1 LARGLITG
9 DADLAAP
16 ALRQEVFQ
24 YIFNTL
30 RPNGRSGKNYMVEYS
45 DLVHAYLPSGSSA
58 FQATEEIDVDA
69 YLGTRV
75 FGLRDSVKED
85 LLGVNYRTWTR
96 DGRYLTGTYLAETEI
111 DTIVT
116 EKTWTGGDLALAYEW
131 DDAIELWVNGS
142 RFVTKYGDYGAYTGG
157 IPDEIAAASTVWK
170 KLAADS
176 SVTLTGTV
184 GSDDVIRRGSKVEVL
199 PAVGLKVQLFDSGD
213 YTNTRNADNGKIG
226 KVVITYEYLAQI
238 TKVDNNAKT
247 IDLEVFDEL
256 ADGTKKVTVK
266 GYSTDDTYAVRDYV
280 VVILEADSLFGY
292 AHTGATADSASILN
306 LNPAESV
313 EVKATN
319 YTRNTNYLYVHL
331 ATVTAGDQKYI
342 FNSYYRFGDG
352 DVPSFETECLLI
364 LDSNGRVIGITGDVA
379 GPAAR
384 KYAYVSAIR
393 IYDKDAATSGWG
405 APSVRAYV
413 TYPLTGDS
421 AYVDIP
427 VKKVSGVYYA
437 VINGM
442 NVPIAS
448 INTDASTG
456 LVVNG
461 VPASDIISGT
471 SYDLVYENNL
481 TGWYWYTSADDASTI
496 TLRSN
501 RAGTNNY
508 GAIYTHQETNG
519 YIFGVGQVSIMASP
533 AMPRGIS
540 GGFTSDNATVFGG
553 VYADSKTVEY
563 YNGVKY
569 TGYAS
574 FPYGIGTGSAPGG
587 ALAIQGPDGVLDAL
601 FVVGEDATPTAPAT
615 FGIIKKLPLL
625 LDTSLGRL
633 TYEVVGSTGAITSA
647 WEESDN
653 YDPTYELGDI
663 VDLIRQDDGTYK
675 IPSTNTN
682 NGHRYYAAANLNDF
696 VTPYEGYGYV
706 TRIDP
711 NRESFEV
718 SGGVGTVT
726 WSSAF
731 PHLDITAPDNEGDR
745 FPELYDF
752 VRVTKTPMS
761 AVEAVVTLEHTTA
774 AQLAAAETAVDSP
787 FSSLALS
794 SGNGSSASP
803 FELPAASGSG
813 GKFIF
818 GWNASGGLYS
828 TDTIAWDVA
837 TADAYYMANNLT
849 SNGLAGYGQTL
860 YNLISTSNFVTMEF
874 QDVKDWVKADG
885 ESSEG
890 TLTFHVKLASL
901 FDASYSETY
910 YVKITGLTIS

>member
-1 LARGLITG
+1 
-9 DADLAAP
+9 
-16 ALRQEVFQ
+16 
-24 YIFNTL
+24 
-30 RPNGRSGKNYMVEYS
+30 MVEYS

-96 DGRYLTGTYLAETEI
+96 NGRYLTGTYLAETEI

-131 DDAIELWVNGS
+131 DDAIELWVNGR
-142 RFVTKYGDYGAYTGG
+142 RFVTKGGDYSDNTSVTVSAA
-157 IPDEIAAASTVWK
+157 EIAAANAVWTT
-170 KLAADS
+170 LAADS
-176 SVTLTGTV
+176 NVTLSGTTN

-226 KVVITYEYLAQI
+226 KVVITYEYLAQV

-413 TYPLTGDS
+413 TYALTGDS

-437 VINGM
+437 VINGL

-448 INTDASTG
+448 INTNLTTG
-456 LVVNG
+456 LVE
-461 VPASDIISGT
+461 SGGDAT
-471 SYDLVYENNL
+471 VIEGNL

-501 RAGTNNY
+501 RTATVGGF

-519 YIFGVGQVSIMASP
+519 YIFGVGRVSIMASP

-553 VYADSKTVEY
+553 VYADSKTIEY

-569 TGYAS
+569 TGYAN
-574 FPYGIGTGSAPGG
+574 FPYGIGTGSAAGG

-633 TYEVVGSTGAITSA
+633 TYEVVGSTGAITNA

-663 VDLIRQDDGTYK
+663 VDLVRQDDGTYK

-696 VTPYEGYGYV
+696 VTPYEGSGYV

-731 PHLDITAPDNEGDR
+731 PHLDITAPDGEGDR
-745 FPELYDF
+745 FPELFDF

-761 AVEAVVTLEHTTA
+761 AVEAVVILSHTTQATVDA
-774 AQLAAAETAVDSP
+774 AVTAVNTP
-787 FSSLALS
+787 FSGKSL
-794 SGNGSSASP
+794 SGAGTISDP
-803 FELPAASGSG
+803 IILPAVTGIGNSGVAAPGSPGYTTTGFLFGYG
-813 GKFIF
+813 G
-818 GWNASGGLYS
+818 GGVLWS
-828 TDTIAWDVA
+828 TDTIDW
-837 TADAYYMANNLT
+837 TNDAGAYSISTHIVNNYLP
-849 SNGLAGYGQTL
+849 SFGQTL
-860 YNLISTSNFVTMEF
+860 HNLISTGNVTLTF
-874 QDVKDWVKADG
+874 QDVEDWVKVDG
-885 ESSEG
+885 TG
-890 TLTFHVKLASL
+890 NGALTFTVTLTSI
-901 FDASYSETY
+901 FDGTAKTY
-910 YVKITGLTIS
+910 TVQITGLTIS